1 MGADHHHEHRRITDV
16 RRGQSRAAV
25 TATLAMS
32 CVLTACGVEP
42 RVDEVRVSI
51 TAPTLD
57 GHRQLGIST
66 ESPPHDVGLD
76 SADVTTP
83 REPYRPVASDTAAIA
98 SVDRAVTGGAVVT
111 ESGSAQVASRLPD
124 PTDVRPPT
132 GPADADDATA
142 TTGAG
147 SVLTDDARGDDVP
160 TDRAPSSDVVPTD
173 TAGTASPS
181 VESGGV
187 AASDRLDGAHS
198 DSVDATDD
206 RPATAWVATAELLPH
221 VLVEADRAGVMTA
234 VHQAW
239 STVIAARRAPDN
251 ASLRAAVSAS
261 RAGVERTRSLAELA
275 DLAARD
281 HWSLADPLTP
291 NVMHVDDLAVAE
303 PGVVDVESG
312 AANTAGAVAG
322 GFVVATVCVVST
334 DQLWGHPGTALS
346 SPDPTVAEPDT
357 SDAAHRAPDDAVPI
371 DTAATR
377 SAMRWGLERV
387 GDVWV
392 LSDVVVDWV
401 EIIDAAAA
409 TRGCS
414 Q

>member
-1 MGADHHHEHRRITDV
+1 MGADHHHEYRRITDV

-25 TATLAMS
+25 IATLAMS
-32 CVLTACGVEP
+32 CVLAACGVEP

-57 GHRQLGIST
+57 GHRQLGALDTPS
-66 ESPPHDVGLD
+66 PHDADPD
-76 SADVTTP
+76 SVDVTTLHDDQ
-83 REPYRPVASDTAAIA
+83 RPEASDVAAIA
-98 SVDRAVTGGAVVT
+98 AAEPAVSVEPGDAVVAVP
-111 ESGSAQVASRLPD
+111 SSAQLVSRPHDSL
-124 PTDVRPPT
+124 
-132 GPADADDATA
+132 ATS
-142 TTGAG
+142 GEG
-147 SVLTDDARGDDVP
+147 SVLADDARGDDVP
-160 TDRAPSSDVVPTD
+160 TDRAPDSDVVPTD
-173 TAGTASPS
+173 AAGLASS
-181 VESGGV
+181 GVDSGGA

-198 DSVDATDD
+198 DVVDVADD

-221 VLVEADRAGVMTA
+221 ALGEADRAGVMTF
-234 VHQAW
+234 VYQAW

-261 RAGVERTRSLAELA
+261 RTGVERSRTLAELA
-275 DLAARD
+275 DLVARG

-291 NVMHVDDLAVAE
+291 NVLHVDDMAVSA
-303 PGVVDVESG
+303 PVVVDVESG
-312 AANTAGAVAG
+312 AANSAGTVVDSY
-322 GFVVATVCVVST
+322 VVATVCVVST
-334 DQLWGHPGTALS
+334 DQLWGHRVTAPS
-346 SPDPTVAEPDT
+346 SPDLTVAEPDT
-357 SDAAHRAPDDAVPI
+357 SDAAHQAPDDAVPI